1 MSSLSKFERRLSLV
15 TYFRHLFGVE
25 DPLDPASVQGF
36 YRWLNGLPEGRDE
49 EGRSHVYK
57 ALKERVNPPL
67 ADRFLAYDKNVGRH
81 LKRLNEHR
89 EQGITL
95 RYFQTLA
102 ALMTEAYLDRAT
114 RELEAFREDINTYL
128 HASNEKKGRIKFPE
142 LSPQD
147 LQKVAYWMATGSGK
161 TLLMHLNY
169 YQYMDY
175 REEEVDHV
183 LLVTPNEG
191 LSDQH
196 QEAMAK
202 SGVPCYHFIHEGGTA
217 LLEGQKPVKVLE
229 ITKLTDDKTG
239 EGVRVEVESFEGRN
253 LVFVDEGHKG
263 AGSTAETWR
272 SRRQE
277 LAGDQGFT
285 FEYSATFGQAMSKA
299 SASIEEEYGKSILF
313 DYSYP
318 RFYNDGYG
326 KDYRILNLEDDFNE
340 DLTRRYLLANL
351 LTFYEQSRVFGRHE
365 ETLRATYNIAAPL
378 LIFIGHTVSAG
389 KTRSELSTNDEQS
402 ISDVQELVNFLRQ
415 VLQNRD
421 NWVPETIEQ
430 ILNGEAGLSREDGR
444 SLFADSFSVL
454 QESEI
459 SGESIYE
466 DLLQRFFHVDGPA
479 GLHLVNL
486 KGGDAEG
493 EIGLRAG
500 QSAPFFGVINI
511 GDETNFLNG
520 VEEKL
525 PEIDIRD
532 SQFEGSLFKEVN
544 RTDSDIQVLIG
555 AKKFI
560 EGWSSWRV
568 STMGLMNIGRSEG
581 AQIIQLFGR
590 GVRLKGKDLT
600 LKRSSALDGSHPDY
614 LPLLE
619 RLHIFGIRADYMADF
634 RDYLADEGIDVEERE
649 TVEIE
654 TKTSDAFQDG
664 DLLTIRPGDEEA
676 FVDSVQLQLRAHDDI
691 APSLDLSTSVEL
703 IVSGENGQQQ
713 STAAAPTQQVIE
725 EKYLSLLD
733 WTRIYEEVWGFRSE
747 EGFENL
753 AIDRAVLR
761 QIIEEERYELTC
773 SKDLLQCQRY
783 RHLRRIEEIVIMI
796 LRKYVSQYY
805 GMKKKAW
812 EDEQLQYQTLD
823 LEDPNFIDHVQARIK
838 RSSDLLQEMKSALE
852 DEGLYENEEGFP
864 PRVHFDRH
872 LYHPLL
878 KDLSSPGDEDDVKY
892 SPPGLNKGE
901 WGFVETLKDYLCSPV
916 GETFMADKEL
926 YLLRNQSRGHG
937 VGFLVN
943 NRRYYPDFILWLHT
957 PNEKHI
963 AFIDPKGLQFGGNL
977 MENDKV
983 QFARQIKEYEQALN
997 EEDGSQDVHLH
1008 AFVVSQTSF
1017 QTLRAKSGLDTKDEL
1032 HEHHIL
1038 FPEGRDPAS
1047 SYVNEMLGSIVYQE
1061 GPLAVDK
1068 Q

>member
-1 MSSLSKFERRLSLV
+1 MPSLSKFERRLSLV

-25 DPLDPASVQGF
+25 DPLDPSAVQGF
-36 YRWLNGLPEGRDE
+36 YQWLNDLPEGRDE

-57 ALKERVNPPL
+57 ALKERVEPPL
-67 ADRFLAYDKNVGRH
+67 KDRFLAYDKNVGRH

-89 EQGITL
+89 EQDITL

-102 ALMTEAYLDRAT
+102 ALMTEVYLDRVT
-114 RELEAFREDINTYL
+114 REPEAFLEDINAFL
-128 HASNEKKGRIKFPE
+128 HDANEEKGRIKFPK
-142 LSPQD
+142 LGPTD

-161 TLLMHLNY
+161 TLLLHLNY
-169 YQYMDY
+169 YQFMDY
-175 REEEVDHV
+175 RGDEVDHI

-202 SGVPCYHFIHEGGTA
+202 SGVPCYHFIHEGSSA
-217 LLEGQKPVKVLE
+217 LLEGQNPVKVLE
-229 ITKLTDDKTG
+229 ITKLTDEKTG
-239 EGVRVEVESFEGRN
+239 EGVRVEVESFEGDN

-263 AGSTAETWR
+263 TGSTAETWR

-299 SASIEEEYGKSILF
+299 TASIEEEYGKSILF

-318 RFYNDGYG
+318 RFYDDGYG

-351 LTFYEQSRVFGRHE
+351 LTFYEQSRVFDRHTD
-365 ETLRATYNIAAPL
+365 TLRGTYNIAAPL
-378 LIFIGHTVSAG
+378 LIFIGHSVVAG
-389 KTRSELSTNDEQS
+389 KTRSELSTNDKKS

-415 VLQNRD
+415 VLQNQD
-421 NWVPETIEQ
+421 NWVPEAIDA
-430 ILNGEAGLSREDGR
+430 ILAGEAGLSREDGR

-454 QESEI
+454 QDAEVD
-459 SGESIYE
+459 GETIYT
-466 DLLQRFFHVDGPA
+466 DLLQRFFHVDGSA

-581 AQIIQLFGR
+581 SQIIQLFGR

-654 TKTSDAFQDG
+654 TKTTDAFQAG
-664 DLLTIRPGDEEA
+664 DLLTIRPGDEET
-676 FVDSVQLQLRAHDDI
+676 FVESVQLQLSTHDDI

-703 IVSGENGQQQ
+703 IASGENGQHQ
-713 STAAAPTQQVIE
+713 STASAPTQQVIE

-733 WTRIYEEVWGFRSE
+733 WDRIYQEIWSFRSE
-747 EGFENL
+747 KGFENL
-753 AIDRAVLR
+753 AIGQSVLR
-761 QIIEEERYELTC
+761 KIIEEERYELTC
-773 SKDLLQCQRY
+773 SEDLLQCQSY
-783 RHLRRIEEIVIMI
+783 RHLRRIEEIVIM
-796 LRKYVSQYY
+796 LLQKHVSQYY
-805 GMKKKAW
+805 AMKEKAW

-823 LEDPNFIDHVQARIK
+823 LEDPNFVDHVQARIK

-852 DEGLYENEEGFP
+852 DEALYENEKGFP
-864 PRVHFDRH
+864 PRVHFDQH

-878 KDLSSPGDEDDVKY
+878 KDLSDSAGEDDVKY
-892 SPPGLNKGE
+892 SPPGLNEGE
-901 WGFVETLKDYLCSPV
+901 WRFVADLKDYLCSPV

-943 NRRYYPDFILWLHT
+943 NGRYYPDFILWLHT
-957 PNEKHI
+957 PDEKHI
-963 AFIDPKGLQFGGNL
+963 AFIDPKGLNFVGNL

-983 QFARQIKEYEQALN
+983 QFARKIKDYEQALG
-997 EEDGSQDVHLH
+997 EEGHSQDVHLH
-1008 AFVVSQTSF
+1008 AFVVSRTSF
-1017 QTLRAKSGLDTKDEL
+1017 QTLRAKSALQSKEDFR
-1032 HEHHIL
+1032 EHHIL
-1038 FPEGRDPAS
+1038 FPEGRDPDS
-1047 SYVNEMLGSIVYQE
+1047 SYINDMLNGIAYREEQT
-1061 GPLAVDK
+1061 AAAD
-1068 Q
+1068 